1 MVGRKD
7 ASSSVRFLTSGAWP
21 SLIGAI
27 SAATSTRRPKTCAT
41 GRKSRTEHSPVRNR
55 GLRRST
61 TLPHS
66 AKKLRWVSTQPLGRP
81 VVPEV

>member
-1 MVGRKD
+1 MSGTHAQLDRRHHRRD
-7 ASSSVRFLTSGAWP
+7 LHQPPEDVREREEEQHA
-21 SLIGAI
+21 
-27 SAATSTRRPKTCAT
+27 STRPYGTA
-41 GRKSRTEHSPVRNR
+41 GVS
-55 GLRRST
+55 RST

>member
-1 MVGRKD
+1 M
-7 ASSSVRFLTSGAWP
+7 SGTRP
-21 SLIGAI
+21 RRIGAI
-27 SAATSTRRPKTCAT
+27 SAATSTSLPKTCAT
-41 GRKSRTEHSPVRNR
+41 GRKSSTEHSPVRKS
-55 GLRRST
+55 GLSRAT